1 MSSRALVFDYDG
13 VLAEI
18 GSESPLP
25 GIIRVLEELKDRYKI
40 LIAST
45 RSTEFLVKQVP
56 VADSYIGICGLEILV
71 NGMLIY
77 PLKALDKARSS
88 LLHNLAGAL
97 KTSCLR
103 VELKKNMMGWTM
115 GLGISWRRCVGKP
128 VDVIGVE
135 EKAVEA
141 GLYLFKYQRPFLEI
155 YVAEASKA
163 RGVSLVRRLLGLSW
177 VSYFGDSES
186 DMEVFPEVEY
196 PVFVR
201 NEYNQHM
208 SPGNAVEVRQ
218 DDLASFLERLL

>member
-13 VLAEI
+13 VLAKF
-18 GSESPLP
+18 GSETPLP
-25 GIIRVLEELKDRYKI
+25 GIIRILEKLKGKYRI
-40 LIAST
+40 LVAST

-56 VADSYIGICGLEILV
+56 VADGYIGICGLEILV

-88 LLHNLAGAL
+88 LLDDLAGAL

-115 GLGISWRRCVGKP
+115 GLAISWRRCAGKP
-128 VDVIGVE
+128 VDVISVE
-135 EKAVEA
+135 EKAVES
-141 GLYLFKYQRPFLEI
+141 GLYLFRYQRPFLEI

-186 DMEVFPEVEY
+186 DIEVFPEVEY

-208 SPGNAVEVRQ
+208 SPGNVVEVRQ
-218 DDLASFLERLL
+218 DDLASFLERLI